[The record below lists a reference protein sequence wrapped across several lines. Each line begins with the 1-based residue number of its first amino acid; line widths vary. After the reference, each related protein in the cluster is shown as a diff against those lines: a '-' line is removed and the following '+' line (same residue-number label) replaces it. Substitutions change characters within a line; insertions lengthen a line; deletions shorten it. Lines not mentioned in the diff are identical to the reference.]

1 MRLVALA
8 LATFL
13 GAAPMA
19 AQQPSQPSPGQAN
32 SSASST
38 PDGSSGAANS
48 NGTATPAPSQAGSGL
63 PVSLDRIRDRL
74 ARPVQGGL
82 RNLDLKPDFV
92 VRIEE
97 RDHLISVLS
106 KLQVPASAPF
116 PAGGLYGY
124 EQQQIAFP
132 KNAYPLMQPYAAFSG
147 TELITLA
154 VEGLA
159 QKYLKDVVGGAIS
172 NVMKERAD
180 RAARQEVA
188 AAIAEYCETQ
198 PNGGR
203 DLHLCSDAVAR

>member
-13 GAAPMA
+13 GSAPIA
-19 AQQPSQPSPGQAN
+19 AQQPSPPAPGQAN
-32 SSASST
+32 TSAPAA
-38 PDGSSGAANS
+38 PDSSG
-48 NGTATPAPSQAGSGL
+48 GTRNPNEAATPAPSQAGSGL
-63 PVSLDRIRDRL
+63 PVSLDRIRDGL
-74 ARPVQGGL
+74 ARPAQGGL
-82 RNLDLKPDFV
+82 RNLDLKADFV

-106 KLQVPASAPF
+106 RLQVPPTAPF

-132 KNAYPLMQPYAAFSG
+132 KSSYPLMQPYAAFNGS
-147 TELITLA
+147 ELITLA

-188 AAIAEYCETQ
+188 AAIAEYCDTQ

-203 DLHLCSDAVAR
+203 ELHLCSDVVTR